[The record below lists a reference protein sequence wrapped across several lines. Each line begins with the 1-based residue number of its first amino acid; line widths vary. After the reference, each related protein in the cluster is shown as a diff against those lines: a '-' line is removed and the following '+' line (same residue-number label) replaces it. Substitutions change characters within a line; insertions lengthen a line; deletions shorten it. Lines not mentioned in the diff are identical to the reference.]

1 MLRCADGSLYAGVS
15 NDLSRRLRQHNGDL
29 VGGARYTRG
38 RRPVQLVWR
47 ETAENRVAAQQREQ
61 QIKRLTRRE
70 KERLIDSR

>member
-1 MLRCADGSLYAGVS
+1 MLRCADGSFYAGVS

-38 RRPVQLVWR
+38 RRPVQIVWR
-47 ETAENRVAAQQREQ
+47 EAAENRVAAQQREQ

-70 KERLIDSR
+70 KERLIAGR